1 MGVKYNVFVTSVM
14 INMCE
19 IVRESLMKVDSSTMI
34 LVYPWKI

>member
-1 MGVKYNVFVTSVM
+1 MGVKYDVFVMSVM

-19 IVRESLMKVDSSTMI
+19 IVRESLMKVDSSAMI